1 MPLST
6 ATVCTKEN
14 DWERI
19 SPANGPHQGE
29 TTPVL
34 QMVFV
39 DITTISLKNSKYFVK
54 YNDQFK
60 NACTNDFVDITIS
73 LKIHVQMILLI

>member
-39 DITTISLKNSKYFVK
+39 DITTISLKNSKKFV
-54 YNDQFK
+54 N
-60 NACTNDFVDITIS
+60 ITIS
-73 LKIHVQMILLI
+73 LKMHVQMILLI